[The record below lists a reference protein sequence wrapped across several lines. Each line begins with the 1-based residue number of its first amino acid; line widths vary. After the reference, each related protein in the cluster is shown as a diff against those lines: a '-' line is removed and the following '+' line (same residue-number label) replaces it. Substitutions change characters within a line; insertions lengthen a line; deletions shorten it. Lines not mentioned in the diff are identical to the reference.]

1 MMKFIA
7 QRLVVVIA
15 TLVLAILIGLLV
27 WLAVTVWA
35 GALA

>member
-7 QRLVVVIA
+7 QGLVVVIA
-15 TLVLAILIGLLV
+15 TLVLAIVIGLLV